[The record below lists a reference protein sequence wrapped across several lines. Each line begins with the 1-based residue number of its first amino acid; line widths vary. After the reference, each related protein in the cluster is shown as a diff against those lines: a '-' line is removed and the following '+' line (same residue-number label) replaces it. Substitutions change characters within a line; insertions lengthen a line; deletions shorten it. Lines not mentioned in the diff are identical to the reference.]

1 MAIKQTKSSCAVMG
15 GGKVKAPG
23 SSKQPKTN
31 KTVKI
36 KMPKM
41 KHDPNVVG

>member
-1 MAIKQTKSSCAVMG
+1 MAIKQTKSSCKVMG
-15 GGKVKAPG
+15 GGKVIAAG
-23 SSKQPKTN
+23 TRKQPKTN